1 METSSKPRR
10 RRIWPWVVAGCLAPC
25 LLLAV
30 VAWSIVT
37 PMRELANLRDKIVTK
52 ETGDWETQVQLDLG
66 PGSLALVR
74 MILRFVEHE
83 EIDKARLALAAV
95 RRASVGVYSRTSRTD
110 RPVGDLLAAAQL
122 TLESRGWTKVA
133 KIVESDSL
141 VLVYH
146 LETKGAG
153 EFCVAVVDDDEC
165 VLVYAKLAED
175 ELAELVKLASSSAP
189 ELQRF

>member
-1 METSSKPRR
+1 MKIPSKPCR

-74 MILRFVEHE
+74 TILRFVEHE
-83 EIDKARLALAAV
+83 EIDKARLAMAAV
-95 RRASVGVYSRTSRTD
+95 RRASVGVYSRTNGGERSAFEF
-110 RPVGDLLAAAQL
+110 LAAAES
-122 TLESRGWTKVA
+122 TLESRGWMKVA

-146 LETKGAG
+146 LETKGTG
-153 EFCVAVVDDDEC
+153 EFCVVVVDDEEC

-175 ELAELVKLASSSAP
+175 KLAELVKLASSSVP
-189 ELQRF
+189 KLQRF